1 MAEHLYVI
9 KRNGERVPVSFDQ
22 ILQRIRMLSDG
33 IEHVNPDLVAQKV
46 CNQLQDGM
54 STSQLDE
61 FAAETCAMMQARFHP
76 NYGTLAAR
84 ILINNHHKNT
94 AATLLDCVE
103 ELYHGTVQLVSDEY
117 HDLVCKNANKYQEM
131 IDYSRDNMFDY
142 FGFKTLEKGYL
153 LRKDGHI
160 TERPQHMWMRV
171 AIQLHGTKF
180 EHVQQTYDALSQGY
194 FIHATPTL
202 FNSGT
207 NHPQLSSCFLL
218 TTNEDSIKGIYKTL
232 GDCAQISKWAG
243 GIGLSVHNIRAR
255 GSKIRGTNGEST
267 GIVPMLKV
275 FNDTAKYVNQ
285 GGKRNGSFAI
295 YLEPWHADIEDF
307 LRLKLNQGAEEDRAR
322 DLFYGLWIPDLFM
335 KRMEA
340 KQDWTL
346 MCPAE
351 CPGLADCHSEEF
363 EKLYESYEKAGK
375 GRKTIPAQKLWQM
388 ILDAQIQTGTP
399 YLCYKDAA
407 NSKSNQQHLGT
418 IKSSNL
424 CVAPETLVLT
434 DKGYFPIK
442 ELVGRTVKVWNG
454 NEWSETTVQK
464 TGHNQKLITVN
475 FSNGATITCTPYH
488 KFLIHEN
495 YEDQR
500 SIKDSVRV
508 DTQDLKVG
516 MKLKKF
522 NAPIVDTLNDNFP
535 YAYTHGFF
543 CGDGTYSG
551 GNPICS
557 LYGGKKD
564 LIEYLEIRS
573 TSGKED
579 ACGRINTTLPKD
591 MLPKFTVPLK
601 ASVNTKL
608 RWLEGLS
615 DADGSIA
622 RNGTNESL
630 QIASIEFKFLD
641 EIRMMLLTL
650 GVHSKVTKAF
660 DARLNML
667 PDGRGGYKEF
677 ECKPLWRLLVSSS
690 ALYKLSSIGFTPKRL
705 KFDIRQPQR
714 NAEQFVKVEGVIDVG
729 RYDDTYCFNEP
740 INHAGVFNGIL
751 TGNCTEIMEFTS
763 PEESAVC
770 NLGSLALP
778 KFVDMVSEGTPS
790 FNFEKLRNYTSILTR
805 NLDIV
810 IDKNY
815 YPTPECRNSNT
826 RHRPIGIGIQGLA
839 DVFAMMRLPWGSK
852 EAEVLNR
859 EIFENIYHAALETSI
874 FRTCDPSVMTF
885 NHSTFE
891 TDGCYPS
898 YTGSPLSQG
907 KMQFD
912 LWNEKPKYT
921 SYLDWDGLRDKLK
934 HYGARNSLLLAPM
947 PTASTS
953 QILGNN
959 ECFEPFTS
967 NLYARRVLAG
977 DFMVINKYLVND
989 LTKLG
994 LWTSDIRTQIISDN
1008 GSIQNIPEIPA
1019 DIRELYKTAWEIP
1032 QKTLINMARDRA
1044 PFICQSQSLN
1054 LFLAEPTYAKISSMH
1069 MYAWKQGLKTGCY
1082 YLRTKAVSSA
1092 QKFTIEPT
1100 KKPSVSETDCLM
1112 CSA

>member
-1 MAEHLYVI
+1 MAEHLYVV

-94 AATLLDCVE
+94 AATLLECVE
-103 ELYHGTVQLVSDEY
+103 ELYHGSVQLVSDEY
-117 HDLVCKNANKYQEM
+117 HDFVCKNADEYQSM

-153 LRKDGHI
+153 LRQNGHI

-171 AIQLHGTKF
+171 AIQLHGTNFKY
-180 EHVQQTYDALSQGY
+180 VKQTYDALSQGY

-202 FNSGT
+202 FNSAT

-255 GSKIRGTNGEST
+255 GSKIHGTNGEST

-307 LRLKLNQGAEEDRAR
+307 LKLKLNQGAEEDRAR

-375 GRKTIPAQKLWQM
+375 GRRTIPAQKLWQM

-424 CVAPETLVLT
+424 C
-434 DKGYFPIK
+434 
-442 ELVGRTVKVWNG
+442 
-454 NEWSETTVQK
+454 
-464 TGHNQKLITVN
+464 
-475 FSNGATITCTPYH
+475 
-488 KFLIHEN
+488 
-495 YEDQR
+495 
-500 SIKDSVRV
+500 
-508 DTQDLKVG
+508 
-516 MKLKKF
+516 
-522 NAPIVDTLNDNFP
+522 
-535 YAYTHGFF
+535 
-543 CGDGTYSG
+543 
-551 GNPICS
+551 
-557 LYGGKKD
+557 
-564 LIEYLEIRS
+564 
-573 TSGKED
+573 
-579 ACGRINTTLPKD
+579 
-591 MLPKFTVPLK
+591 
-601 ASVNTKL
+601 
-608 RWLEGLS
+608 
-615 DADGSIA
+615 
-622 RNGTNESL
+622 
-630 QIASIEFKFLD
+630 
-641 EIRMMLLTL
+641 
-650 GVHSKVTKAF
+650 
-660 DARLNML
+660 
-667 PDGRGGYKEF
+667 
-677 ECKPLWRLLVSSS
+677 
-690 ALYKLSSIGFTPKRL
+690 
-705 KFDIRQPQR
+705 
-714 NAEQFVKVEGVIDVG
+714 
-729 RYDDTYCFNEP
+729 
-740 INHAGVFNGIL
+740 
-751 TGNCTEIMEFTS
+751 TEIMEFTS
-763 PEESAVC
+763 PDESAVC

-778 KFVDMVSEGTPS
+778 KFVENDYITHVDGITFKTPT

-815 YPTPECRNSNT
+815 YPTTECRNSNM

-839 DVFAMMRLPWGSK
+839 DVFAMMRLPWAS
-852 EAEVLNR
+852 EAAAKLNR
-859 EIFENIYHAALETSI
+859 EIFENIYYSALETSI
-874 FRTCDPSVMTF
+874 FRTCDPTVMTF

-898 YTGSPLSQG
+898 YQGSPLSAG

-912 LWNEKPKYT
+912 MWDEKPKYT
-921 SYLDWDGLRDKLK
+921 PYLDWNMLRNSLK
-934 HYGARNSLLLAPM
+934 HYGARNSLLVAPM

-977 DFMVINKYLVND
+977 DFMVINKYLVSD
-989 LTKLG
+989 LSKIG

-1044 PFICQSQSLN
+1044 PFVCQSQSLN

-1069 MYAWKQGLKTGCY
+1069 VYAWKQGLKTGCY

-1100 KKPSVSETDCLM
+1100 KKPSVSEPDCLM